1 MKRSVVVRVGPH
13 RLTTTDLIV
22 VLGMVLVAVALGV
35 GLHLQIGISA
45 GVAAV
50 VALTAGAALLAVHVL
65 VRRSGALKGEVAR
78 LQAELD
84 VLNGLRGIAGEVPP
98 ARRTASAAPPAP
110 PAGPRAREAA
120 QMQPSPDPAAKGRAG
135 EPPSARRGE
144 ATIPPLSLTMDA
156 PPPTVAPEIAGP
168 ALKAPVRGAA
178 AAGPP
183 AEALQELWSF
193 RPSSPPELSSGSAP
207 DATPMASITPR
218 EADVEL
224 IQGLIK
230 KLAEEVNAT
239 EPPAA
244 NRKASPPRSAEAT
257 EAAIEVSLEAL
268 RTAAE
273 TMRGARPV
281 TGDLPAPQG
290 SAKAAATRPPQA
302 PEAPLPS
309 GEARSSKEVTA
320 ASPPRREPAPAIS
333 SPAVQARLA
342 ALTDAITAGRVD
354 VLLEPILGLEDQRAR
369 HFEVSLR
376 LRGKADETLDAPRE
390 DAELRGTGLLPMLDC
405 VSISRTAQ
413 VARRLA
419 DRGRPGAVLSSLS
432 AEALGHDAFLNEIAE
447 AYRSHDRFADQ
458 LVLAFSQSDV
468 RALAPHEWETLAD
481 MRDLGFRFALQAV
494 TDLDMDF
501 DSLKTKGFSFVKL
514 DADVFLEGMPAP
526 GGPLPAA
533 DICRH
538 LAELGLTLIVGGIDD
553 ETKLA
558 RIFGFGALLGQGQM
572 FGGPRPVKAEA
583 LGSHPA
589 AA

>member
-1 MKRSVVVRVGPH
+1 
-13 RLTTTDLIV
+13 
-22 VLGMVLVAVALGV
+22 
-35 GLHLQIGISA
+35 
-45 GVAAV
+45 
-50 VALTAGAALLAVHVL
+50 
-65 VRRSGALKGEVAR
+65 
-78 LQAELD
+78 
-84 VLNGLRGIAGEVPP
+84 
-98 ARRTASAAPPAP
+98 
-110 PAGPRAREAA
+110 
-120 QMQPSPDPAAKGRAG
+120 
-135 EPPSARRGE
+135 
-144 ATIPPLSLTMDA
+144 
-156 PPPTVAPEIAGP
+156 
-168 ALKAPVRGAA
+168 
-178 AAGPP
+178 
-183 AEALQELWSF
+183 
-193 RPSSPPELSSGSAP
+193 
-207 DATPMASITPR
+207 
-218 EADVEL
+218 
-224 IQGLIK
+224 
-230 KLAEEVNAT
+230 VNAN

-244 NRKASPPRSAEAT
+244 NRPASPPRSAEAT

-281 TGDLPAPQG
+281 TRDLPAPQS
-290 SAKAAATRPPQA
+290 SAKAAAPRTPPA
-302 PEAPLPS
+302 PEATRPS
-309 GEARSSKEVTA
+309 GEARSSKEFGV
-320 ASPPRREPAPAIS
+320 ASPPRREPAPAVSS

-369 HFEVSLR
+369 HFEVSVR
-376 LRGKADETLDAPRE
+376 LRGTAGEALDAPRA
-390 DAELRGTGLLPMLDC
+390 DAQLRGTGLLPMLDC
-405 VSISRTAQ
+405 VSIARTAQ

-432 AEALGHDAFLNEIAE
+432 AEALGHDAFLNEIAD
-447 AYRSHDRFADQ
+447 AYRAHDRFADQ
-458 LVLAFSQSDV
+458 LVLAFSQGDV

-514 DADVFLEGMPAP
+514 EADVFLEGMPAP

-538 LAELGLTLIVGGIDD
+538 LAQLGLTLIVGGIDD

-583 LGSHPA
+583 LGPHPA